1 MSPAP
6 GWYPDPGGQPDLLRF
21 WDGNAWTPATRPAT
35 LPAAPSP
42 QPAPVVPDFGRPT
55 RTAGKSPLGWILA
68 GIGVLVAVAVVI
80 VLMVVTGTRPDRPGP
95 PPANPSPARPV
106 CPEAVQPSA
115 TPSAQ
120 AGSRVVSGRLSY
132 PRLPAP
138 FAAPVWDRRV
148 PFGRDVQTQQA
159 TVEVDAAG
167 RPTWVS
173 GITIARLL
181 AGDGFFG
188 PQQGAQ
194 VVASCITGLFY
205 GESAVQREDSRN
217 EATTVD
223 GRPAWIIVAHLSFRL
238 PDISTTGETMTVLV
252 VDVGDGE
259 AGLCYTS
266 NPDTSP
272 QFVAP
277 LLAAQAGLRV
287 S

>member
-6 GWYPDPGGQPDLLRF
+6 GWYPDPGGQRDLLRF
-21 WDGNAWTPATRPAT
+21 WDGNAWTPAT
-35 LPAAPSP
+35 LPAHA
-42 QPAPVVPDFGRPT
+42 QPAPVAPQSGTPAGPGR
-55 RTAGKSPLGWILA
+55 RSPLGWILA
-68 GIGVLVAVAVVI
+68 GIGVLVVVVVVVVLVVVA
-80 VLMVVTGTRPDRPGP
+80 GTRLGRPDP
-95 PPANPSPARPV
+95 PPSSPSPAGPV

-115 TPSAQ
+115 SPSAQ

-138 FAAPVWDRRV
+138 FGAPVWDRRV

-167 RPTWVS
+167 RATWVS

-181 AGDGFFG
+181 AGDGFYG
-188 PQQGAQ
+188 PRQGAE
-194 VVASCITGLFY
+194 VVATCITGLFY
-205 GESAVQREDSRN
+205 GESAVEREDLRN
-217 EATTVD
+217 EGTTVD
-223 GRPAWIIVAHLSFRL
+223 GRPAWIIEAHLGFRL
-238 PDISTTGETMTVLV
+238 PDISTTGETMTVVV

-259 AGLCYTS
+259 AGLFYAS

-272 QFVAP
+272 QFAAP
-277 LLAAQAGLRV
+277 LERAEAGLRV